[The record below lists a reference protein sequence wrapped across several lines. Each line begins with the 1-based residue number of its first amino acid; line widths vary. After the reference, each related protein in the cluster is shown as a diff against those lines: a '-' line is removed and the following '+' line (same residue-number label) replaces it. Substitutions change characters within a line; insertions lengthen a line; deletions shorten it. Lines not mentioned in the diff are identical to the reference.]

1 MTSGRGSEGTTF
13 WGYATHAGK
22 FENRAKSI
30 FPQINRFCCCSP
42 EWSAPCAPSIAAS
55 VTAAWPS
62 STTTAHTYTIA
73 SGSGTGKYEKKEIIP
88 YLSFCKKNS
97 SVYKCGKMFS
107 TVVLLLLGKL
117 KQFILCF
124 AKLEIFCS
132 IYKCF
137 SRSQGLVPD
146 LHPFCG
152 HQLHHH
158 HLLRLLLHQ
167 RGGLEAPLRHRAGG
181 GPHLLRSRVAAIR
194 IHGKQIVEFSQK
206 LLTFF

>member
-1 MTSGRGSEGTTF
+1 
-13 WGYATHAGK
+13 
-22 FENRAKSI
+22 
-30 FPQINRFCCCSP
+30 
-42 EWSAPCAPSIAAS
+42 
-55 VTAAWPS
+55 
-62 STTTAHTYTIA
+62 
-73 SGSGTGKYEKKEIIP
+73 
-88 YLSFCKKNS
+88 
-97 SVYKCGKMFS
+97 MFS
-107 TVVLLLLGKL
+107 TIVLLLLGKL

-206 LLTFF
+206 LLTFFKKNLTLKMKKPICHSYYCAGQSLELEMTLPTRCKP